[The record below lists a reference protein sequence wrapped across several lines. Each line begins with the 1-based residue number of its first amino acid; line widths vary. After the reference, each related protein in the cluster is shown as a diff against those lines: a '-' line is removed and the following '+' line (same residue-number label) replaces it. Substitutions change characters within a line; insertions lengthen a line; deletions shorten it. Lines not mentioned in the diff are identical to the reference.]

1 MRKNKKSCSISGL
14 VKALVSLFKGG
25 AVGTK
30 LTINAVQSRLRIV
43 QLYLPALSAAVVLTE
58 RLCRIGKSRTMR
70 FDFLLLTVD
79 FLVQNLA
86 ASG

>member
-14 VKALVSLFKGG
+14 VKAFVCLFKCGI
-25 AVGTK
+25 VGTK
-30 LTINAVQSRLRIV
+30 LTINAVESRLRIV

-79 FLVQNLA
+79 FLV
-86 ASG
+86 

>member
-25 AVGTK
+25 VVEIQFT
-30 LTINAVQSRLRIV
+30 LHAVQSRLRIV
-43 QLYLPALSAAVVLTE
+43 KLNLPVLSAAVVFAE
-58 RLCRIGKSRTMR
+58 RLGGIGECGTER
-70 FDFLLLTVD
+70 FDFLLLLVD

-86 ASG
+86 AGG

>member
-25 AVGTK
+25 VVEIQFT
-30 LTINAVQSRLRIV
+30 LHAVQSRLRIV

-70 FDFLLLTVD
+70 FDLLLLTVD